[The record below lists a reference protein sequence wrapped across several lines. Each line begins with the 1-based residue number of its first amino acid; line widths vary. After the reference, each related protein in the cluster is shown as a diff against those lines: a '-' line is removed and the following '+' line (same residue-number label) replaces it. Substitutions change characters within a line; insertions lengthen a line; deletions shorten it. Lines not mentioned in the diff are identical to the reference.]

1 MDKFTNFIGDKYRN
15 IASGFMTVLKE
26 SKFYEEGVLTPEE
39 FISTGDYLVNKC
51 PTWKW
56 SSNKGNIQSAD
67 YLPKDKQFLITS
79 VSCIERANKYSNSR
93 IVDKLDNDGWTET
106 IVEYEGGVLN
116 DNHIEE
122 VSDEVVNNSKRG
134 SQVISNLKIND
145 DYLNMGIE
153 YIEDDENEKKIEDD
167 KDIKNK
173 ENIEFII
180 DVVDEENEK
189 CIKSRIYDV
198 SITYDF
204 YYRVPRMW
212 LIGYSERGQLLT
224 EDEIKEDIMLDYI
237 DKTVT
242 IEKHP
247 NLGIRSASIHPCRH
261 SLLLKKFI
269 SNYEK
274 SGRKLEIEKS
284 IILFLKFLSSVV
296 PTIKYDFTL
305 DLDI

>member
-1 MDKFTNFIGDKYRN
+1 MDKLTNFVGDKYRN

-39 FISTGDYLVNKC
+39 FISTGDYLVSKC

-56 SSNKGNIQSAD
+56 SSNKGNIKPVD
-67 YLPKDKQFLITS
+67 YLPLEKQFLITS
-79 VSCIERANKYSNSR
+79 VSCIERASKYEKSKV
-93 IVDKLDNDGWTET
+93 VDKVDDDGWVET
-106 IVEYEGGVLN
+106 IVDFGEGGN
-116 DNHIEE
+116 
-122 VSDEVVNNSKRG
+122 VSDNQIEDVIEGDIVVNKKG
-134 SQVISNLKIND
+134 SQVVINNLNINE
-145 DYLNMGIE
+145 DYLKMGIE
-153 YIEDDENEKKIEDD
+153 YIDEDDD
-167 KDIKNK
+167 KQDK
-173 ENIEFII
+173 EYSNPKDNNEFII
-180 DVVDEENEK
+180 EVVDEENER
-189 CIKSRIYDV
+189 CIKSRIYEV

-212 LIGYSERGQLLT
+212 LIGYSEKGQLLK

-247 NLGIRSASIHPCRH
+247 NLGIRSASIHPCHH
-261 SLLLKKFI
+261 SHLLKKFI
-269 SNYEK
+269 SNYEQ
-274 SGRKLEIEKS
+274 SGRRLDVEKS

-305 DLDI
+305 DMDV